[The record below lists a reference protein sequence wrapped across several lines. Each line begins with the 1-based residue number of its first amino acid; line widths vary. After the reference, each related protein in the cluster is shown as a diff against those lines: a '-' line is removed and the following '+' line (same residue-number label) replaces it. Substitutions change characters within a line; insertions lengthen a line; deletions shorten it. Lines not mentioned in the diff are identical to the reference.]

1 MAEKKVKFD
10 ILTVFIYILLVVISL
25 IVIFPVIWIVGASL
39 RPGTSIFGTDIF
51 PKQITFA
58 HYAELFKTDYPRWY
72 LNTLFI
78 AVVNMII
85 SLFIT
90 TLTAYIFS
98 RYKFK
103 GKKQTMVT
111 VLILQMF
118 PSFLA
123 MTAIYAF
130 LKRLNLVDT

>member
-85 SLFIT
+85 SLFII
-90 TLTAYIFS
+90 A
-98 RYKFK
+98 
-103 GKKQTMVT
+103 V
-111 VLILQMF
+111 
-118 PSFLA
+118 
-123 MTAIYAF
+123 
-130 LKRLNLVDT
+130 